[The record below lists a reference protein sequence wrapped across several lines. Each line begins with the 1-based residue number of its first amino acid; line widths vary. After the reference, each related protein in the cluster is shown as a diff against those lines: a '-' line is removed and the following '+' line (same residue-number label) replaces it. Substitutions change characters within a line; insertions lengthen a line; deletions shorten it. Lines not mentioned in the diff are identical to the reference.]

1 MLHRSLVQCAKVAV
15 IGAAGGVGQPLVMLL
30 KNSPLVDHLSL
41 FDIKGVAGVVTDA
54 AQIPS
59 PAKVTGYNGGCPH
72 KALANADIVVVV
84 AGVHRQPRMRRHDLF
99 NANAHIVHHYTRSIG

>member
-1 MLHRSLVQCAKVAV
+1 MLRRSFVQCTKVAV

-30 KNSPLVDHLSL
+30 KNNPLVDQLSL

-59 PAKVTGYNGGCPH
+59 PAKVSGYKGPCPR

-84 AGVHRQPRMRRHDLF
+84 AGMHRQPRMRRHDLF
-99 NANAHIVHHYTRSIG
+99 NANVHIIRHYIRCIG